1 LSSLMNIIESEI
13 NQQTSETETKVQEHD
28 YGLSSSKME
37 TLNVSSIVNSI
48 FLFLSKDWSEEE
60 RKRLLLNEQEC
71 ELFDKAITPM
81 VYRVAIRLGLA
92 VAEAFSI
99 VVITGLLLPRIFVLL
114 SKKHEKRSREVDK
127 IGA

>member
-1 LSSLMNIIESEI
+1 LSSLTSIIESEI
-13 NQQTSETETKVQEHD
+13 NQSVDDTKAKEYD
-28 YGLSSSKME
+28 YGLSGSRIE
-37 TLNVSSIVNSI
+37 TLNASSIVNSI

-71 ELFDKAITPM
+71 RLFDLAVTPV

-92 VAEAFSI
+92 VSEAFSI

-114 SKKHEKRSREVDK
+114 THKNEKRSREVAK
-127 IGA
+127 QIEVK

>member
-1 LSSLMNIIESEI
+1 MNQIESEI
-13 NQQTSETETKVQEHD
+13 NQPGSETKVQEYD
-28 YGLSSSKME
+28 YGLSNSRID
-37 TLNVSSIVNSI
+37 TLNASSIVNSI

-71 ELFDKAITPM
+71 KLFDVAITPV
-81 VYRVAIRLGLA
+81 VYSVAVRLGLA

-114 SKKHEKRSREVDK
+114 THKNEKMSREVAK
-127 IGA
+127 VGA